1 MTLQA
6 TVRVALGQLDLD
18 VDIAAADGETIV
30 VLGPNGA
37 GKTTLLRAIAG
48 LVTIDEGRVILDD
61 VVLDE
66 PATGT
71 WVPSEARPIGVV
83 FQDYLLFPHLSAL
96 ENVAFGLRAHG
107 VARGAAR
114 EQARERLAQVGL
126 DEHAE
131 TRPGALSGGQA
142 QRVALARALVLEP
155 RLLLLDEP
163 LAALDATT
171 RVEVRRELRRELDAF
186 AGVRIVVTHDPIDAF
201 ALATRVVIIE
211 DGRVQQA
218 GTLDEIRTRP
228 RSRFIADLVG
238 VNLYRGELNGDRL
251 RTASGAEIVLAND
264 DEMSGD
270 VFAVIHP
277 EAVTVHVDQP
287 AGSSRNV
294 WQGSITDIDD
304 EGRRARLQIDG
315 DVPITAEITQ
325 AARSALAL
333 EAGSNVWV
341 SVKATEIATFA
352 S

>member
-1 MTLQA
+1 
-6 TVRVALGQLDLD
+6 
-18 VDIAAADGETIV
+18 
-30 VLGPNGA
+30 
-37 GKTTLLRAIAG
+37 
-48 LVTIDEGRVILDD
+48 
-61 VVLDE
+61 
-66 PATGT
+66 
-71 WVPSEARPIGVV
+71 
-83 FQDYLLFPHLSAL
+83 
-96 ENVAFGLRAHG
+96 
-107 VARGAAR
+107 
-114 EQARERLAQVGL
+114 
-126 DEHAE
+126 
-131 TRPGALSGGQA
+131 
-142 QRVALARALVLEP
+142 
-155 RLLLLDEP
+155 LLDEP

-238 VNLYRGELNGDRL
+238 VNLYRGELTGDRL
-251 RTASGAEIVLAND
+251 RTANGAEIVLVND
-264 DEMSGD
+264 DETSGD

-294 WQGSITDIDD
+294 WQGVITDIDD

-333 EAGSNVWV
+333 EVGSNVWV

-352 S
+352 T

>member
-6 TVRVALGQLDLD
+6 AIQVSLGELNLD
-18 VDIAAADGETIV
+18 VEITAADGETVV

-48 LVTIDEGRVILDD
+48 LVAIDDGRITLDD

-66 PATGT
+66 PATNT
-71 WVPSEARPIGVV
+71 WMPTETRPIGVV

-107 VARGAAR
+107 VARSVAR
-114 EQARERLAQVGL
+114 ERARERLAHVGL
-126 DEHAE
+126 SEQAE
-131 TRPGALSGGQA
+131 ARPGTLSGGQA

-186 AGVRIVVTHDPIDAF
+186 GGVRIVVTHDPIDAL

-211 DGRVQQA
+211 HGRVQQA

-238 VNLYRGELNGDRL
+238 VNLYRGALTGDRL
-251 RTASGAEIVLAND
+251 RTADDAEIVVAND
-264 DEMSGD
+264 DEVSGD

-277 EAVTVHVDQP
+277 EAVTVHIEAPV
-287 AGSSRNV
+287 GSSRNV
-294 WQGSITDIDD
+294 WKGTIRDIDGQ
-304 EGRRARLQIDG
+304 GRRARLHIDG
-315 DVPITAEITQ
+315 PVPITAEITQ
-325 AARSALAL
+325 AARSALSL
-333 EAGSNVWV
+333 EVGSSVWV
-341 SVKATEIATFA
+341 SVKATEIATYA
-352 S
+352 T